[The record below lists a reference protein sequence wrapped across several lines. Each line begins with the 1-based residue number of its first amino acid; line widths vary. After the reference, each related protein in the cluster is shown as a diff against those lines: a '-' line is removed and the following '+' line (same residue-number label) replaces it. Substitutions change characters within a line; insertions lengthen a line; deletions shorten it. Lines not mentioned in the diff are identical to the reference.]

1 MGARTTK
8 QHHVT
13 TDGHGGTNLVTRF
26 TISDPDSG
34 PSLSIDQIQRPPS
47 GMPNPQDALP
57 QITFLSVPAAIYA
70 DDDSL
75 STQSAETSTI
85 LTRSSTR
92 SSATNLTLNSEWKHS
107 NGSNSK
113 LSNSPN
119 SW

>member
-8 QHHVT
+8 QHVT
-13 TDGHGGTNLVTRF
+13 TDHGGTNLVTRF

-34 PSLSIDQIQRPPS
+34 PSLSIDQVQRPPS
-47 GMPNPQDALP
+47 GMPNPRDALP

-70 DDDSL
+70 DDDSV

-92 SSATNLTLNSEWKHS
+92 SSATNLTLNSEWRHS